1 MQTVLDIYIFFFFQV
16 FQIGKNS
23 QELRSFYFDTFSWKN
38 PTPNP
43 DQSSQLKVVYK
54 FFRHGEVLYI
64 HDQ

>member
-1 MQTVLDIYIFFFFQV
+1 MQTVLDIYIFYFFQV
-16 FQIGKNS
+16 FQIPS
-23 QELRSFYFDTFSWKN
+23 QELRSFYFDAFSWKN

-54 FFRHGEVLYI
+54 FFRHGELLYI